1 MTAPSV
7 EVVANDVSHLTDR
20 VEKLEGKVEAIML
33 TQRWQMGAAVG
44 FGVVMTLL
52 LPRVAAVLGLS

>member
-1 MTAPSV
+1 MSTPSV
-7 EVVANDVSHLTDR
+7 EVVANDVGHLIDR
-20 VEKLEGKVEAIML
+20 VDKLEAKVEAIML

-44 FGVVMTLL
+44 FGVVVTLL

>member
-7 EVVANDVSHLTDR
+7 AVVAEREKTLADR
-20 VEKLEGKVEAIML
+20 VEKLEAKVEAIML

-44 FGVVMTLL
+44 FGAVVTLL
-52 LPRVAAVLGLS
+52 LPRVASALGLS

>member
-1 MTAPSV
+1 MSAPSV
-7 EVVANDVSHLTDR
+7 EVVANDVGHLINR
-20 VEKLEGKVEAIML
+20 VEKMEAKVEAIML

-52 LPRVAAVLGLS
+52 LPRVASVLGLS

>member
-1 MTAPSV
+1 MTEPSV
-7 EVVANDVSHLTDR
+7 EVVANDVGHLMGR
-20 VEKLEGKVEAIML
+20 VERMEAKVEAIML

-44 FGVVMTLL
+44 FGVVMTIL

>member
-7 EVVANDVSHLTDR
+7 AVVAERVKTLTDR
-20 VEKLEGKVEAIML
+20 VEKLEAKVEAIML

-44 FGVVMTLL
+44 FGAVVTLL
-52 LPRVAAVLGLS
+52 LPRVASALGLS

>member
-1 MTAPSV
+1 MTAPNV
-7 EVVANDVSHLTDR
+7 EVVANDVGHLTDR

-52 LPRVAAVLGLS
+52 LPRVASALGLS